1 MILFNV
7 MMYLKV
13 IFFSSFGY
21 DTVKIL
27 VSGQGGL
34 PNCVETRLDIPSYV
48 EKIIRSAY
56 RREIVST

>member
-1 MILFNV
+1 